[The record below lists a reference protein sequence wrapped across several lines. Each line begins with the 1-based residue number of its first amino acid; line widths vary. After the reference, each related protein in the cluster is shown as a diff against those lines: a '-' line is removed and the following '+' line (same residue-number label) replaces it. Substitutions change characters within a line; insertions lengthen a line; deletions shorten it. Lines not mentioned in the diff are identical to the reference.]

1 MEMSDSDFSIQKIVV
16 ILNYKTRQF
25 SITMHCRKQKL
36 GAGTMPMGGFVCF
49 ERETVTIKLIF
60 E

>member
-25 SITMHCRKQKL
+25 SITMHYRLQKV
-36 GAGTMPMGGFVCF
+36 GTGTMPRGGFVSF
-49 ERETVTIKLIF
+49 ERKKL
-60 E
+60 